1 MKKTIHSVEYTALLR
16 LLRQKRLEAGLT
28 QLQLARA
35 LRTSQSFIG
44 KCERGERGERRID
57 AVELRAFCMAMGMTL
72 AEFAVELERYLP
84 AGTPLVRAK

>member
-44 KCERGERGERRID
+44 KCERGERRID

>member
-1 MKKTIHSVEYTALLR
+1 MKKTIHSVEYAALLR
-16 LLRQKRLEAGLT
+16 LLRQKRLDAGLT

-44 KCERGERGERRID
+44 KCERGERRID

-84 AGTPLVRAK
+84 AGTLPARAK

>member
-16 LLRQKRLEAGLT
+16 LLRLKRLDAGLT

-35 LRTSQSFIG
+35 LKTSQSFIG
-44 KCERGERGERRID
+44 KCERGERRID

-72 AEFAVELERYLP
+72 AEFAVELERSLPVGTLP
-84 AGTPLVRAK
+84 ARAK

>member
-16 LLRQKRLEAGLT
+16 LLRQKRQDAGIT

-44 KCERGERGERRID
+44 KCERGERRID
-57 AVELRAFCMAMGMTL
+57 VIELQAICRALGIELQVFIA
-72 AEFAVELERYLP
+72 ELEERQC
-84 AGTPLVRAK
+84 R

>member
-44 KCERGERGERRID
+44 KCERGERRID

-72 AEFAVELERYLP
+72 AEFAAELERYLT

>member
-28 QLQLARA
+28 QLQLAQA

-44 KCERGERGERRID
+44 KCERGERRID

-72 AEFAVELERYLP
+72 AEFAAELERYLP
-84 AGTPLVRAK
+84 AGTPLARAK

>member
-16 LLRQKRLEAGLT
+16 LLRQKRLDAGLT

-35 LRTSQSFIG
+35 IKTSQSFIG
-44 KCERGERGERRID
+44 KCERGERRID

-84 AGTPLVRAK
+84 AGTPLARAK

>member
-44 KCERGERGERRID
+44 KCERGERRID

-72 AEFAVELERYLP
+72 AEFAAELERYLP

>member
-16 LLRQKRLEAGLT
+16 LLRQKRQDAGLT

-44 KCERGERGERRID
+44 KCERGERRID

-84 AGTPLVRAK
+84 TGTPLVRAK

>member
-44 KCERGERGERRID
+44 KCERGERRID

-72 AEFAVELERYLP
+72 AEFAVELEQYLP

>member
-1 MKKTIHSVEYTALLR
+1 MKKTIHSEEYTALLR
-16 LLRQKRLEAGLT
+16 LLRQKRQDAGLT

-35 LRTSQSFIG
+35 LKTSQSFIG
-44 KCERGERGERRID
+44 KCERGERRID

-84 AGTPLVRAK
+84 VGTLPARAK

>member
-1 MKKTIHSVEYTALLR
+1 MKKTIHSEEYTALLR
-16 LLRQKRLEAGLT
+16 LLRQKRQDAGLT

-35 LRTSQSFIG
+35 LKTSQSFIG
-44 KCERGERGERRID
+44 KCERGERRID